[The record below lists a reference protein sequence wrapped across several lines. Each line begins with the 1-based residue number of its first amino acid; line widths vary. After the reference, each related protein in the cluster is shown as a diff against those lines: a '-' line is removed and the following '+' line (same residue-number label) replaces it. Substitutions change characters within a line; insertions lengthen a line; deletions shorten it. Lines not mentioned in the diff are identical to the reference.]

1 MTEILVH
8 HFPFFCTVILY
19 LLIWFVK
26 KSMWSPIKKLFQ
38 RWISFLV
45 IILMIYFVIINDN
58 NYAAEEG
65 VVRKLL
71 IIKTSSVLTLPET
84 SHRLHKM
91 GFCSPFYRWGN
102 WGSER
107 EGKNAQDYIHK
118 WQERGSSPRLAQL
131 QSPWSLKC
139 QQILRLCQ
147 SKTANVDMNYGGQ
160 GASWRTLC
168 WDGLEGEGSETWG
181 TCEETENGAL
191 AWALPL
197 PGQYGLGQVPGQ

>member
-1 MTEILVH
+1 MKWSRSDRYQ
-8 HFPFFCTVILY
+8 FPVKTLKSWCAIRMLSLALPEWPWGLCVPVGGVSFRLGSWKTVCRALNGPY
-19 LLIWFVK
+19 WAGNLTK
-26 KSMWSPIKKLFQ
+26 KDL
-38 RWISFLV
+38 
-45 IILMIYFVIINDN
+45 
-58 NYAAEEG
+58 
-65 VVRKLL
+65 
-71 IIKTSSVLTLPET
+71 SVL
-84 SHRLHKM
+84 
-91 GFCSPFYRWGN
+91 SPWDLGVYPQF
-102 WGSER
+102 
-107 EGKNAQDYIHK
+107 HK

-181 TCEETENGAL
+181 TWEETENGAL